1 MFRCVECQKEYA
13 DKPDYCECGNDTFEY
28 IEEKVHIKE
37 KPVKQPMTVEQ
48 KSQIVSL
55 IFFVVCILLSLTV
68 WIIPIKSATEEVT
81 IKEEKSV
88 VKNIPNIDKFWD
100 STPVK
105 VQEIEQPKSEF
116 TKEPIPLNVIPY
128 ESKPVAKPVAK
139 PVQKTAQQKVTQ
151 QPKQQVNTP
160 KQQTKPQAKKV
171 EKKPVQTAQ
180 RQVIQQQTKPKEK
193 EQPKTRQETQKP
205 KTVYEQP
212 KVQDVKPVEQ
222 PKKVYNPNSPQMLK
236 YKGELRAALF
246 RKLPVGSIQGSG
258 TCSVHFSVDSTGKL
272 VNRAFTRQSDNKS
285 LNDAVY
291 YMLMSVPRFSV
302 PPSEYS
308 GEMINMTFKIN
319 NGSYEITIN

>member
-1 MFRCVECQKEYA
+1 MYRCIECQKEYKE
-13 DKPDYCECGNDTFEY
+13 KPDYCECGNDTFQY
-28 IEEKVHIKE
+28 IEEQIVIKE
-37 KPVKQPMTVEQ
+37 KPIKQPMTVEQ
-48 KSQIVSL
+48 KSQIISL
-55 IFFVVCILLSLTV
+55 IFFIICILLSVVV

-81 IKEEKSV
+81 IKEEKPV

-105 VQEIEQPKSEF
+105 IKEIEQPKPEF
-116 TKEPIPLNVIPY
+116 KKEPIPLNVIPY
-128 ESKPVAKPVAK
+128 ENK
-139 PVQKTAQQKVTQ
+139 PVQKPVQQKVVK
-151 QPKQQVNTP
+151 QPKRQINAAKP
-160 KQQTKPQAKKV
+160 ALKPQAKKI
-171 EKKPVQTAQ
+171 ELKPVQANQKPVT
-180 RQVIQQQTKPKEK
+180 QQQNKPKEQQK
-193 EQPKTRQETQKP
+193 VKQEKFKIINEQPQKQEIKP
-205 KTVYEQP
+205 I
-212 KVQDVKPVEQ
+212 EQ

-272 VNRAFTRQSDNKS
+272 VNRAFTKQSDNKS